1 MDFHS
6 TKNTRDNRM
15 WNRYDNFAHE
25 QMFVAH
31 FFPRQCQ
38 QLTMLRFYVFTLSH
52 VSWQFDMLGA
62 YFWNLRKPNEPNH
75 QQNISHDFA
84 HCMINVCIQP
94 KMYARKFY
102 LLSNTCGNIISVIE
116 AKIVT
121 MMDVSQVVATMKWNC
136 EKLYSI
142 SNVLYME
149 VALITSNTVN
159 CNGSIEIERLAE

>member
-1 MDFHS
+1 
-6 TKNTRDNRM
+6 
-15 WNRYDNFAHE
+15 
-25 QMFVAH
+25 
-31 FFPRQCQ
+31 
-38 QLTMLRFYVFTLSH
+38 
-52 VSWQFDMLGA
+52 
-62 YFWNLRKPNEPNH
+62 
-75 QQNISHDFA
+75 
-84 HCMINVCIQP
+84 
-94 KMYARKFY
+94 MYARKFY

-159 CNGSIEIERLAE
+159 FNGSIEIERLAE